1 MAMTTT
7 MNDGNYDDDNN
18 DDGDGD
24 VNDGDDCLRR
34 IVFCWQVPE
43 AHYWCLIG
51 MLISILMTQAPSRL
65 ILKLW

>member
-1 MAMTTT
+1 MTTT

-34 IVFCWQVPE
+34 IVFCWQKYPK
-43 AHYWCLIG
+43 HIIG
-51 MLISILMTQAPSRL
+51 V
-65 ILKLW
+65 